1 MKYMEQSKKRKK
13 NIQMTNLVK
22 IFLVLCLTSCTHSSN
37 LKPEDTK
44 VSRSAEMQQE
54 INYLLSLDESYKT
67 QEKMYLEEIRKAQI
81 HNDEI
86 AFEFFL
92 REYAKV
98 KRLDLP
104 DWIKKEPNYVE
115 GGIKVKY

>member
-1 MKYMEQSKKRKK
+1 MKMIINFIKS
-13 NIQMTNLVK
+13 
-22 IFLVLCLTSCTHSSN
+22 FLVLCLISCTHSSN

-54 INYLLSLDESYKT
+54 INHLLSLDESYKM
-67 QEKMYLEEIRKAQI
+67 QEKMYLEEIRKAQV